1 MMEHLFRGKSEK
13 THFLSFADDLTHRL
27 YKTVIAIQ
35 SRVEIAFY
43 DVCMAHYKWGFLMEN
58 SHKRYILKVLF
69 MSLLVE

>member
-13 THFLSFADDLTHRL
+13 THFSSFADDLTHRL

-35 SRVEIAFY
+35 SRAEIAFY